1 MAKRI
6 NCKKGFKVISLTPKE
21 AKTIGFG
28 IHEGCLCMECN
39 NIIKDN
45 IYYIAALNDVMDE
58 ECFNNWLE
66 TAIHYSEDAR
76 VEDSNF
82 LNTCYACTR
91 MGINVENL

>member
-21 AKTIGFG
+21 AETIGFG
-28 IHEGCLCMECN
+28 FEEGCLCMECN

-45 IYYIAALNDVMDE
+45 VYYIAVLNDVMDE

-76 VEDSNF
+76 IEDSNF
-82 LNTCYACTR
+82 LNIYYRCTL